1 MKKTLYRIKGPFYKG
16 ASARGYSPPTWR
28 LIMMIWDI
36 RGEGQ
41 APQHIGNFDGMSTLK
56 ELLTAARTARH
67 NVKIAAVA
75 IKGNAATCYTFRT
88 FADFRRFFDD
98 NSDLTITDKAIGL
111 A

>member
-1 MKKTLYRIKGPFYKG
+1 
-16 ASARGYSPPTWR
+16 
-28 LIMMIWDI
+28 MMIWDI

-41 APQHIGNFDGMSTLK
+41 SPQHIGNFDGMSSLK
-56 ELLTAARTARH
+56 ELIISARTARH

-88 FADFRRFFDD
+88 FADFRRFFND
-98 NSDLTITDKAIGL
+98 NTDLTITDKAIGL